1 MSGRGEGGIL
11 ASFTGKECRDDAERD
26 YDHEGCFAGACS
38 GLSEVALAEQAG
50 TFSETLL
57 STLERRA
64 LLRTLLAKDLA
75 ERFEDPLTDVPRFTI
90 TERGRLALGAL

>member
-1 MSGRGEGGIL
+1 MTPRETTIAKGALRALEG
-11 ASFTGKECRDDAERD
+11 
-26 YDHEGCFAGACS
+26 AGGA
-38 GLSEVALAEQAG
+38 GLSEGALCEQAG

-64 LLRTLLAKDLA
+64 LLGTLLKRGWA
-75 ERFEDPLTDVPRFTI
+75 ERFEDALTGGTRFTL

>member
-1 MSGRGEGGIL
+1 MTPRETTIMKGALRALVGAGG
-11 ASFTGKECRDDAERD
+11 A
-26 YDHEGCFAGACS
+26 
-38 GLSEVALAEQAG
+38 GLSEVALVEQAG

>member
-1 MSGRGEGGIL
+1 MTPRETTIVRGALRALEG
-11 ASFTGKECRDDAERD
+11 
-26 YDHEGCFAGACS
+26 AGGA
-38 GLSEVALAEQAG
+38 GLSEGALCEQAG
-50 TFSETLL
+50 TYSEMLL

-75 ERFEDPLTDVPRFTI
+75 ERFEDPLTDVPRFVL

>member
-1 MSGRGEGGIL
+1 MTPRETTIMKGALRALVGAGG
-11 ASFTGKECRDDAERD
+11 A
-26 YDHEGCFAGACS
+26 
-38 GLSEVALAEQAG
+38 GLSEMALAEQAG

-64 LLRTLLAKDLA
+64 LL
-75 ERFEDPLTDVPRFTI
+75 FEDPLTDVPRFAI

>member
-1 MSGRGEGGIL
+1 MTPRETTIVKGALRALVGAGG
-11 ASFTGKECRDDAERD
+11 A
-26 YDHEGCFAGACS
+26 
-38 GLSEVALAEQAG
+38 GLSEGALCEQAG